1 MISVIVRQCYG
12 VAGGLSFRGGGHM
25 YRRYAWPSAHWG
37 SLHIEGG
44 VSAAYRREIEAA
56 PDPDARRREI
66 EDRLNELR
74 SPFRSAHAFGI
85 EEIIDPRETRPLLVD
100 FVEDAQEVI
109 RTQLGQTSR
118 IPYLP

>member
-1 MISVIVRQCYG
+1 
-12 VAGGLSFRGGGHM
+12 M
-25 YRRYAWPSAHWG
+25 YRRYAWPSGHWG